1 MNAVISTR
9 LAVAVLVAAVLPL
22 SGIPAQAA
30 VREGITAQPLVVL
43 KSDGIH
49 SDIAAIGALVNKHAI
64 TQVVIGFP
72 LNMNGSESTTTESV
86 RHFAYKLSQR
96 LTIPVVYIDERLS
109 SKQAERAL
117 IEGDVR
123 RENRKG
129 KIDKVAAALLLQSA
143 LAGAPLSPLEEP

>member
-1 MNAVISTR
+1 MKRWIGVDWGKTR
-9 LAVAVLVAAVLPL
+9 IGLALSDPL
-22 SGIPAQAA
+22 
-30 VREGITAQPLVVL
+30 GITAQPLVVL

-49 SDIAAIGALVNKHAI
+49 NDIAAIGALVNEHAV
-64 TQVVIGFP
+64 TQVVVGLP
-72 LNMNGSESTTTESV
+72 LNMNGTESTTTESV

-143 LAGAPLSPLEEP
+143 LAGAPLTPLETP

>member
-1 MNAVISTR
+1 LKRWLGIDWGKARIG
-9 LAVAVLVAAVLPL
+9 LALSDPL
-22 SGIPAQAA
+22 
-30 VREGITAQPLVVL
+30 GITAQPLVVL

-49 SDIAAIGALVNKHAI
+49 NDIAAIGALVNEYAV
-64 TQVVIGFP
+64 TQVVIGLP
-72 LNMNGSESTTTESV
+72 LNMNGTESTTTEAV
-86 RHFAYKLSQR
+86 QHFAYKLSQR

-109 SKQAERAL
+109 SKQAERTL

-143 LAGAPLSPLEEP
+143 LAGSPLIPLEEP